1 VAAQDGTT
9 RERIAASL
17 AAGKPPLL
25 DLLHPGASEVFKAL
39 GEAWP
44 GPDHSYPALRFSQTA
59 FAGIAADFGDAELRA
74 MGLWAHLWRCGVG
87 TTHTGWAFCTT
98 LAATISMVASRKL
111 AWRPDEVEALWQV
124 ALRPRSGMDTV
135 DCDELRLP
143 LAATGHLDP
152 DDRKGFGEYLRQ
164 AAGIVDRL
172 YMASAERVRLKQRI
186 DELLATVEPRSPGE
200 ELAALVRG
208 TDEFAAALRADLADE
223 LTAPGMPALLRHWG
237 AASAARPTATWARR
251 SRELMAAA
259 PNGAELIR
267 TVLGH
272 LRSHRERVEQRQTTY
287 GDNRGRDQVYEWNET
302 VYLAEDTAVL
312 LRGMIWSLDPIDEDW
327 VAPLLGDVAVAT
339 GTGIGGSGAN
349 ARSELLANAAVRGL
363 GARPAE
369 AAVAQLARV
378 QARVR
383 KRTILAGV
391 TKALNLAAAGA
402 GLTSEQLLERTVP
415 TFGLGPDGV
424 REEPAG
430 KYALLLAVEAP
441 GTPVLRFRNP
451 AGRVV
456 ASAPKAVREGHPEV
470 VAELRA
476 AVKEL
481 KQALP
486 AERARVEGALAD
498 GRTWPAGEWRSLYLD
513 HPVTGVFG
521 RALLWECS
529 DGGGIWT
536 AGWPTR
542 DDGGWGLAD
551 RDGRSLPVGP
561 AATVRLWHPIRAAAD
576 EVRAWREWLVDAGIR
591 QPFKQA
597 YREVYLLTPAEEAT
611 RTYSNRFG
619 AHVLKY
625 GQAKALLSGRGWTG
639 LQLGYWDG
647 GYDGQAEK
655 HLYDTATGTRW
666 RAHFYLDLIDNGEA
680 DGYETVSYCSS
691 DQVRF
696 ERQDGAA
703 WRQADLIQVPALV
716 LSEAMRDVDL
726 AVGVASIAAD
736 PAWRDR
742 GETRHHDYWQRW
754 SFGDLTESAKVRRE
768 ALVRL
773 MPRTKIG
780 DRVEVTDR
788 FLRVRG
794 DLRTYKIHL
803 GSGSILMEPNDAY
816 LCIVTARDVTAERVF
831 LPFEEDGGLLSVIVS
846 KAFLLADDTAIT
858 DPTIVRQIRG

>member
-1 VAAQDGTT
+1 
-9 RERIAASL
+9 
-17 AAGKPPLL
+17 
-25 DLLHPGASEVFKAL
+25 
-39 GEAWP
+39 
-44 GPDHSYPALRFSQTA
+44 
-59 FAGIAADFGDAELRA
+59 
-74 MGLWAHLWRCGVG
+74 M
-87 TTHTGWAFCTT
+87 
-98 LAATISMVASRKL
+98 
-111 AWRPDEVEALWQV
+111 
-124 ALRPRSGMDTV
+124 
-135 DCDELRLP
+135 
-143 LAATGHLDP
+143 
-152 DDRKGFGEYLRQ
+152 
-164 AAGIVDRL
+164 
-172 YMASAERVRLKQRI
+172 
-186 DELLATVEPRSPGE
+186 
-200 ELAALVRG
+200 
-208 TDEFAAALRADLADE
+208 
-223 LTAPGMPALLRHWG
+223 
-237 AASAARPTATWARR
+237 
-251 SRELMAAA
+251 
-259 PNGAELIR
+259 
-267 TVLGH
+267 LGH

-363 GARPAE
+363 GAHPAE

-391 TKALNLAAAGA
+391 TKALDLAAAGA

-625 GQAKALLSGRGWTG
+625 GQARPSCRDAAGPGSSS
-639 LQLGYWDG
+639 
-647 GYDGQAEK
+647 
-655 HLYDTATGTRW
+655 ATGTAATTAKPRSTCTTP
-666 RAHFYLDLIDNGEA
+666 RPGPA
-680 DGYETVSYCSS
+680 
-691 DQVRF
+691 
-696 ERQDGAA
+696 GA
-703 WRQADLIQVPALV
+703 
-716 LSEAMRDVDL
+716 
-726 AVGVASIAAD
+726 
-736 PAWRDR
+736 
-742 GETRHHDYWQRW
+742 
-754 SFGDLTESAKVRRE
+754 
-768 ALVRL
+768 
-773 MPRTKIG
+773 
-780 DRVEVTDR
+780 
-788 FLRVRG
+788 
-794 DLRTYKIHL
+794 
-803 GSGSILMEPNDAY
+803 
-816 LCIVTARDVTAERVF
+816 
-831 LPFEEDGGLLSVIVS
+831 
-846 KAFLLADDTAIT
+846 
-858 DPTIVRQIRG
+858 PTSTWT